1 MADRPLLEI
10 PKNQSVIVTL
20 KFDEPRTGVNQ
31 NGPWHLYG
39 VNHEGVEKS
48 YFASEKA
55 HEMLQHYSKG
65 DTVKIEHKPTGEGRS
80 MYVVSPTEEKPTS
93 KPASNDQAIKWGMAF
108 NNATRLV
115 ASEKLH
121 QETDVN
127 DKVKLIEMI
136 MPDMFRIACNMPD
149 EVKKEDDDDLPF

>member
-31 NGPWHLYG
+31 NGPWQLYG

-80 MYVVSPTEEKPTS
+80 MYVVSPTEAKPTS

-115 ASEKLH
+115 ANTMDITPQQKALL
-121 QETDVN
+121 
-127 DKVKLIEMI
+127 VKEI
-136 MPDMFRIACNMPD
+136 MPEMFEIACSMP
-149 EVKKEDDDDLPF
+149 VGLDDDDLPF